1 MPKIIKDPKEKILKV
16 SSKELEA
23 KGYEKLSM
31 REIAKKSGI
40 GLGTIYNY
48 FDDKLSIV
56 AALVSIDWNKE
67 LNELSIKLE
76 NISNIEEGIRLI
88 YVTIRQFWST
98 HKELLLSIQVKNLKD
113 KYQNGHKIFV
123 NRLSILIKN
132 IYSKFNE
139 FITDTDLVLLSNII
153 ISSSIQEE
161 INIDDLINFLKHF
174 VLKGGNNN
182 E

>member
-16 SSKELEA
+16 SSKELET

-67 LNELSIKLE
+67 LNELSLQLE
-76 NISNIEEGIRLI
+76 NISSIEEGIRLI
-88 YVTIRQFWST
+88 HTTIRHFWDT
-98 HKELLLSIQVKNLKD
+98 HKEFLLSIQVKNLKD
-113 KYQNGHKIFV
+113 KYETGHKIFV
-123 NRLSILIKN
+123 NRLGNLIKN

-139 FITDTDLVLLSNII
+139 SITESNLVLLSNII

-161 INIDDLINFLKHF
+161 ISIDDLINFLKHF

>member
-16 SSKELEA
+16 SLKELET

-67 LNELSIKLE
+67 LNELSVSLE
-76 NISNIEEGIRLI
+76 NIQNIEEGIRLI
-88 YVTIRQFWST
+88 HQTIRKFWYS
-98 HKELLLSIQVKNLKD
+98 HKDFLLSIQVKNLKD
-113 KYQNGHKIFV
+113 KYQKGHKIFV
-123 NRLSILIKN
+123 NRLGILIKN
-132 IYSKFNE
+132 IYERFNE
-139 FITDTDLVLLSNII
+139 EISDSNLVLLSNII

-161 INIDDLINFLKHF
+161 ISIDDLINFLKHF

>member
-16 SSKELEA
+16 SSRELKT

-56 AALVSIDWNKE
+56 ATLVSIDWNKS
-67 LNELSIKLE
+67 LNELE
-76 NISNIEEGIRLI
+76 NSLNNLNNIEEGIRLI
-88 YVTIRQFWST
+88 FKTIQDFWNE
-98 HKELLLSIQVKNLKD
+98 HKELLLSIQIKNLNSSYK
-113 KYQNGHKIFV
+113 KGHQ
-123 NRLSILIKN
+123 ILIKRLSN
-132 IYSKFNE
+132 LIKSLYLRFNE
-139 FITDTDLVLLSNII
+139 EINDNDLVLLSNII
-153 ISSSIQEE
+153 ISSSIQDE

-174 VLKGGNNN
+174 VLKGGNN

>member
-1 MPKIIKDPKEKILKV
+1 MPKIIKDPKEKILNV
-16 SSKELEA
+16 SKKELET

-48 FDDKLSIV
+48 FDDKLSII
-56 AALVSIDWNKE
+56 AHLVSIDWNKS
-67 LNELSIKLE
+67 LNELNISLE
-76 NISNIEEGIRLI
+76 NIKCIEEGIRLI
-88 YVTIRQFWST
+88 YQTIRNFWKS
-98 HKELLLSIQVKNLKD
+98 HQEFLLSIQVKNLKD
-113 KYQNGHKIFV
+113 KYEAGHKIFV

-132 IYSKFNE
+132 IYIKFNE
-139 FITDTDLVLLSNII
+139 DINDNDLVLLSNII

-174 VLKGGNNN
+174 VLKGGNN